1 VFGRRDVGRIER
13 EFLDVLDWE
22 LSLTEDDIL
31 KHYDQISSFA
41 SKQKATSAPAPPPP
55 GGDVLIDG
63 YALEASEG
71 SPLSSASPTPPPQTP
86 STVVSPSNEM
96 SGMEATVK
104 AAAAAAAAAT
114 ADLEPEEGEDLH
126 NHSIL
131 CLYHSDFNQ
140 QPNLPRKRV

>member
-41 SKQKATSAPAPPPP
+41 SKQKAISAPAPPPP

-63 YALEASEG
+63 YALEASES

-96 SGMEATVK
+96 SQMEATVK
-104 AAAAAAAAAT
+104 AAAT
-114 ADLEPEEGEDLH
+114 DLESEQGEDSH

-131 CLYHSDFNQ
+131 CLYHSNFNQ
-140 QPNLPRKRV
+140 QPNLPRKHV